1 MVQGGYMGK
10 YLVVDMTTGEI
21 ETKEWDEQ
29 YLELYIGGPALGARM
44 LWDLMPAHTD
54 ALAPES
60 VFGFLASPL
69 NGTNA
74 LFGGRYTV
82 VSKSPVTN
90 GFNDANSGG
99 YFGPELKK
107 AGFDALFIK
116 GRSEKPAYLLITDDK
131 CEIRDASHVWGKD
144 YYEAEAIV
152 RDEVE
157 AELGVKNVRTAG
169 IGPAGERGSHI
180 AALMND
186 MHHTAGRG
194 GSAAV
199 LGAKGVKMVAVKGTK
214 KIPIADPD
222 KLNEMKKGY
231 LTALKEADVQFFK
244 DHGSGEA
251 ATACILGNDASTR
264 NWSAVGAD
272 YYTPEEAEKLGAPW
286 ADERYKTK
294 SKACAACPFGCG
306 ALYKVE
312 DGAYPIGDT
321 TRPQY
326 ETIAAFSSNILVKDP
341 AVNIYANDL
350 CNRAGIDTISA
361 GGTVAWA
368 IEAFENG
375 DLTEADTD
383 GIKLAWGDG
392 DAAIQLLKKMCS
404 GEGCGKYFQHGTKYA
419 CEALG
424 GRGAQFMTVFSGIEP
439 GQHDPRLMPGL
450 GRAYVW
456 DPVPGRHVKG
466 TTGYIIEDDKYN
478 FEEGGPHT
486 GAADVEATSYTELE
500 SAAGF
505 CQFGGIYGS
514 QFTAV
519 EDCEAV
525 TGLSIDMEKYGPRSF
540 LMRLAFSV
548 REGIER
554 KDYTFNPRNM
564 GDPALPGGPTEG
576 KTIPVVTLGE
586 RFYEALGCDMEHF
599 WPYKDTLL
607 ALGGLD
613 DVAAEIGLDRP

>member
-1 MVQGGYMGK
+1 MLQGGYMGK
-10 YLVVDMTTGEI
+10 YLVVDTTTGAI
-21 ETKEWDEQ
+21 ETKDWNED
-29 YLELYIGGPALGARM
+29 YLKDFVGGPALGARM
-44 LWDLMPAHTD
+44 LWDMMPAHTD

-69 NGTNA
+69 NGTNV

-99 YFGPELKK
+99 FFGPELKK

-116 GRSEKPAYLLITDDK
+116 GKSEKPVYLLITDDA
-131 CEIRDASHVWGKD
+131 CEIRDASHVWGQD
-144 YYEAEAIV
+144 YYEAEETV
-152 RDEVE
+152 RKEIEEKDG
-157 AELGVKNVRTAG
+157 LKNVRTAG
-169 IGPAGERGSHI
+169 IGPAGERGSHM
-180 AALMND
+180 AAVMND

-194 GSAAV
+194 GPGAV
-199 LGAKGVKMVAVKGTK
+199 LGAKGVKMVCVKGTK
-214 KIPIADPD
+214 KIPIADAD
-222 KLNEMKKGY
+222 KVNELKKGY
-231 LTALKEADVQFFK
+231 LAALKEADIDFFK

-251 ATACILGNDASTR
+251 ATGCILGNDASTR
-264 NWSAVGAD
+264 NWSAVGSD

-286 ADERYKTK
+286 ADERYKVK
-294 SKACAACPFGCG
+294 SKACAACPLGCG

-350 CNRAGIDTISA
+350 LNRAGIDTISA

-375 DLTEADTD
+375 DLTEEDTD

-392 DAAIQLLKKMCS
+392 NAAIELVKKMCS
-404 GEGCGKYFQHGTKYA
+404 GEGCGAIFQHGTKYA

-424 GRGAQFMTVFSGIEP
+424 GRGAQFMTTFSGIEP

-450 GRAYVW
+450 GRAYKW

-514 QFTAV
+514 QFSAV
-519 EDCEAV
+519 EDVEAV
-525 TGLSIDMEKYGPRSF
+525 TGLTIDLDSYGRRSF
-540 LMRLAFSV
+540 LMRLSFNV

-554 KDYTFNPRNM
+554 KDYTANPRNL
-564 GDPALPGGPTEG
+564 GFPALKGGPTKG
-576 KTIPVVTLGE
+576 AQIPVDLLGE
-586 RFYEALGCDMEHF
+586 RFFEALGCDQEHF
-599 WPYKDTLL
+599 WPYKDTLK
-607 ALGGLD
+607 AVGLN
-613 DVAAEIGLDRP
+613 DVAEEIGLER

>member
-1 MVQGGYMGK
+1 MVKGGYMGK
-10 YLVVDMTTGEI
+10 YLVVDTTTGEI
-21 ETKEWDEQ
+21 EIKKWKED
-29 YLELYIGGPALGARM
+29 YLELFIGGPALGARM
-44 LWDLMPAHTD
+44 LWDMMPAHTD
-54 ALAPES
+54 AYAPES

-82 VSKSPVTN
+82 VSKSPVTG

-116 GRSEKPAYLLITDDK
+116 GKSEKPVYLLITDDK

-199 LGAKGVKMVAVKGTK
+199 LGAKGVKMVAVKGTQ
-214 KIPIADPD
+214 KIPIADVD

-231 LTALKEADVQFFK
+231 LAALKEADVQFFK

-251 ATACILGNDASTR
+251 VEACILGNDASTR

-272 YYTPEEAEKLGAPW
+272 YYTPDEAAKLGAPW
-286 ADERYKTK
+286 ADEKYKGK

-326 ETIAAFSSNILVKDP
+326 ETVAAFSSNILVKDP

-361 GGTVAWA
+361 GGTIAWA

-392 DAAIQLLKKMCS
+392 DAAIELLKKMCS
-404 GEGCGKYFQHGTKYA
+404 GEGCGEYFQHGTKYA

-450 GRAYVW
+450 GRAYKW

-478 FEEGGPHT
+478 FGEGGPHT
-486 GAADVEATSYTELE
+486 GAADVEATGYTELE

-514 QFTAV
+514 QFTAI

-525 TGLSIDMEKYGPRSF
+525 TGLTIDMEKYGPRSF

-554 KDYTFNPRNM
+554 KDYTANPRNM
-564 GDPALPGGPTEG
+564 GEPPLKGGPTDG
-576 KTIPVVTLGE
+576 VTIPVDTLGE

-613 DVAAEIGLDRP
+613 DVAEEIGLDRP

>member
-29 YLELYIGGPALGARM
+29 YLELFIGGPALGARM

-392 DAAIQLLKKMCS
+392 DAAIELLKKMCS

-424 GRGAQFMTVFSGIEP
+424 GRGA
-439 GQHDPRLMPGL
+439 
-450 GRAYVW
+450 
-456 DPVPGRHVKG
+456 
-466 TTGYIIEDDKYN
+466 
-478 FEEGGPHT
+478 
-486 GAADVEATSYTELE
+486 
-500 SAAGF
+500 
-505 CQFGGIYGS
+505 
-514 QFTAV
+514 
-519 EDCEAV
+519 
-525 TGLSIDMEKYGPRSF
+525 
-540 LMRLAFSV
+540 
-548 REGIER
+548 
-554 KDYTFNPRNM
+554 
-564 GDPALPGGPTEG
+564 
-576 KTIPVVTLGE
+576 
-586 RFYEALGCDMEHF
+586 
-599 WPYKDTLL
+599 
-607 ALGGLD
+607 
-613 DVAAEIGLDRP
+613 